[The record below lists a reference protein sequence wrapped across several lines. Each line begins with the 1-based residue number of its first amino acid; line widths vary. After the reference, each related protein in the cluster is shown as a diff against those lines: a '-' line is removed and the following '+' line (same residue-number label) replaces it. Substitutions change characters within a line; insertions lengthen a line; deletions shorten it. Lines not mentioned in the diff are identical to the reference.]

1 MDISELKSMEDLAQR
16 SKVKDIISV
25 AARKLATEL
34 VDLREQLKREETAKD
49 DAKSDPK
56 KVEPM
61 TKKITECQLKD
72 YCKYFSLKANRSI
85 FKLGDFFPLTP

>member
-49 DAKSDPK
+49 
-56 KVEPM
+56 V
-61 TKKITECQLKD
+61 
-72 YCKYFSLKANRSI
+72 Y
-85 FKLGDFFPLTP
+85 LG